1 MIMQG
6 TRSEIIFI
14 LAVDD
19 TRSSNTTDT
28 LIDCLK
34 DDDSFNMNQIV
45 NHDDNPRNK
54 IEEKQV
60 ISRRISTPN
69 AVFIDNQNA
78 DNTDACEMG
87 GGGGWLE
94 LGGFTTLW

>member
-1 MIMQG
+1 
-6 TRSEIIFI
+6 
-14 LAVDD
+14 
-19 TRSSNTTDT
+19 
-28 LIDCLK
+28 
-34 DDDSFNMNQIV
+34 MNQIV

-60 ISRRISTPN
+60 ISRRISTPD

-87 GGGGWLE
+87 GGGG
-94 LGGFTTLW
+94 

>member
-1 MIMQG
+1 
-6 TRSEIIFI
+6 
-14 LAVDD
+14 
-19 TRSSNTTDT
+19 
-28 LIDCLK
+28 
-34 DDDSFNMNQIV
+34 MNQIV

-60 ISRRISTPN
+60 ISRRISTPD

-87 GGGGWLE
+87 GGGGALKIWKRVILTYRKTLLGTFGKQMQFERGTWRDGVGE
-94 LGGFTTLW
+94 LDE